1 MLTEIDI
8 YAIFK
13 NKLQILWDSLTE
25 VQKSNLF
32 SLWDNGIFDEE
43 IFEPMVDDIIKMED
57 EG

>member
-25 VQKSNLF
+25 VQKSDLF

-43 IFEPMVDDIIKMED
+43 IFEPMVDEIIKMED
-57 EG
+57 

>member
-57 EG
+57 EE